1 MVFLI
6 VGEPNNSGGENC
18 LHIYTSRR
26 GWNDLPCNRG
36 LAYVCEIHC
45 KSNSF
50 FLQKMLNEI
59 HISTLKH
66 KIEGNS
72 KKTHNGLL

>member
-45 KSNSF
+45 KSLFQILF

-66 KIEGNS
+66 KTEGN
-72 KKTHNGLL
+72 